1 MKRNSRSYSH
11 VGTHALN
18 YKRHRDAKA
27 SEAAESVEQPNS
39 PFLCWIRILFCP
51 IIFPLLMIY
60 ELIFLEDKDESAD
73 NNPNEDCDEENE
85 SKISE
90 MVGLASVAS
99 LSAAASVS
107 SMLNTGP
114 SSNNLGGGGNQHGNL
129 GRALS
134 RKGICLVP
142 LCRRVLAWA
151 ICSTPQPPLLW

>member
-1 MKRNSRSYSH
+1 MMKRNSRSYSH

-73 NNPNEDCDEENE
+73 NNPNVTRKMNL
-85 SKISE
+85 K
-90 MVGLASVAS
+90 SVKWLDLRPS
-99 LSAAASVS
+99 L
-107 SMLNTGP
+107 LF
-114 SSNNLGGGGNQHGNL
+114 LLLHL
-129 GRALS
+129 F
-134 RKGICLVP
+134 P
-142 LCRRVLAWA
+142 LC
-151 ICSTPQPPLLW
+151 